1 MAFATAGRSD
11 VRRRRV
17 LIQSTGT
24 PGDPPASS
32 TGSSA
37 NSEVGA
43 KRPYHEAAQRAFQP
57 ALTSLIPRRPLT
69 HFFLACFGLST
80 VLFVVDAWVITL
92 EHPRLLRDLVFLN
105 PTAPGSLM
113 DWLVHGLC
121 MAAAAAAGLIY
132 LVRRHRVDDY
142 RGRYRW
148 WLWVAGCCLLAS
160 TDATTHFSTQLT
172 HVVARASGSG
182 AFLPPSIASLWPV
195 LAGALLGCFLA
206 RELFESKFAVTLFL
220 ASAGSM
226 LTTAVVISGRLP
238 IADPVLEAMAV
249 ASGRFLAVWLILSGL
264 LWYARHVDLAAH
276 GLLPTASATRNRNQT
291 AEVGASTEPV
301 TDKESAKPRPKKTP
315 KQKKKASPQT
325 ADSEPEPATRPQAAS
340 KSSKQEKVAAS
351 ASPDARELEEGAED
365 EYRGLSKAERRRL
378 RKQKRRAARRQA
390 A

>member
-1 MAFATAGRSD
+1 MAFATTGRSD
-11 VRRRRV
+11 GRRRRV
-17 LIQSTGT
+17 LMQSNGT
-24 PGDPPASS
+24 SETPPASS
-32 TGSSA
+32 TSSSA

-43 KRPYHEAAQRAFQP
+43 KRPYHEAAQRSFQP

-69 HFFLACFGLST
+69 HFFLACLGLSA
-80 VLFVVDAWVITL
+80 VLFVVDAWVVTL
-92 EHPRLLRDLVFLN
+92 EHPRLLRDLLFLS

-113 DWLVHGLC
+113 DWLVQGLRV
-121 MAAAAAAGLIY
+121 AAAATAGLIY

-148 WLWVAGCCLLAS
+148 WLWAAGCCLLAS
-160 TDATTHFSTQLT
+160 ADATTHFSTQLT

-182 AFLPPSIASLWPV
+182 AFLPPSITALWP
-195 LAGALLGCFLA
+195 LFAGAFVGGFLA
-206 RELFESKFAVTLFL
+206 RELFESKFAMTLFL

-226 LTTAVVISGRLP
+226 LATAVVMSGRLS

-276 GLLPTASATRNRNQT
+276 GLLPAASATRDRNQT
-291 AEVGASTEPV
+291 TEVDTSTEPV
-301 TDKESAKPRPKKTP
+301 MDEESAKPRPKRLA
-315 KQKKKASPQT
+315 KKKKEASLQ
-325 ADSEPEPATRPQAAS
+325 AGDSDSEPPRRTPAAS
-340 KSSKQEKVAAS
+340 KTRKQEKV
-351 ASPDARELEEGAED
+351 SPSTSDHLLQPEEGSED
-365 EYRGLSKAERRRL
+365 EYRGLSKSERRRL